1 MRSFFYCGIF
11 GQKNIRSMSK
21 KAITILLSI
30 GVILLGFLRGYLFD
44 NINWVYLTLT
54 NGRMNSAR
62 DEFMFLVDWTPSE
75 ILTLK
80 WILTI
85 LFSLLFFTLTYLT
98 VKIYFNN
105 KSFNQ
110 TVIFLFVALFC
121 IAGLLYIT
129 GTITGYN
136 EILYG
141 PIRTIMGMVQS
152 FIPLMIL
159 FVLFKFLP
167 QIKSD

>member
-1 MRSFFYCGIF
+1 
-11 GQKNIRSMSK
+11 MSK

-30 GVILLGFLRGYLFD
+30 GIVLLGFLRGYLFE

-54 NGRMNSAR
+54 NGRMNAAR
-62 DEFMFLVDWTPSE
+62 DEFMFLVEWTPSE

-80 WILTI
+80 WVLT
-85 LFSLLFFTLTYLT
+85 LVFSLLFFTLTYLT
-98 VKIYFNN
+98 VKIYFND
-105 KSFNQ
+105 KSYNL
-110 TVIFLFVALFC
+110 TVIFLFIALFC
-121 IAGLLYIT
+121 IAGTLDTI
-129 GTITGYN
+129 GAITGYGD
-136 EILYG
+136 ILYG
-141 PIRTIMGMVQS
+141 PIRAIMGMVQS

>member
-1 MRSFFYCGIF
+1 
-11 GQKNIRSMSK
+11 MSK
-21 KAITILLSI
+21 KASAILLSI
-30 GVILLGFLRGYLFD
+30 GIVLLGFLRGYLFD

-62 DEFMFLVDWTPSE
+62 DEFLFLIEWTPAE
-75 ILTLK
+75 INTLK
-80 WILTI
+80 WGLT
-85 LFSLLFFTLTYLT
+85 LLFTGLFFIMTYFT
-98 VKIYFNN
+98 VKVYFNKKN
-105 KSFNQ
+105 FNQ
-110 TVIFLFVALFC
+110 IVIFLFAALFC
-121 IAGLLYIT
+121 IAGLLFVA
-129 GTITGYN
+129 GKITGYSD
-136 EILYG
+136 ILYG

>member
-1 MRSFFYCGIF
+1 
-11 GQKNIRSMSK
+11 MSK
-21 KAITILLSI
+21 KASAILLSAGI
-30 GVILLGFLRGYLFD
+30 VLLGFLRGYLFD

-62 DEFMFLVDWTPSE
+62 DEFMFLVEWTPAE
-75 ILTLK
+75 INTLK

-85 LFSLLFFTLTYLT
+85 IFTILFFLLTLWT
-98 VKIYFNN
+98 VKVYFNK

-110 TVIFLFVALFC
+110 IVIFLFVALFC
-121 IAGLLYIT
+121 IAGFLFVVGKIS
-129 GTITGYN
+129 GYSDM
-136 EILYG
+136 LYG

>member
-1 MRSFFYCGIF
+1 
-11 GQKNIRSMSK
+11 MSK

-30 GVILLGFLRGYLFD
+30 GIILLGFLRGYLFE

-54 NGRMNSAR
+54 NGRMNAAR
-62 DEFMFLVDWTPSE
+62 DEFMFLVEWTPSE

-80 WILTI
+80 WVLT
-85 LFSLLFFTLTYLT
+85 LVFSLLFFTLTYLT

-121 IAGLLYIT
+121 IAGLLYTT
-129 GTITGYN
+129 GAITGYG

-141 PIRTIMGMVQS
+141 PIRAIMGMVQS